1 MTPST
6 LSYLLAGVLLNAMA
20 QLSLKMATQR
30 LGVLSPEHG
39 DVNAML
45 WRIAAQPAIWLGLAC
60 YAVSVLAWIV
70 ALSRTDVSLAYPF
83 LSIGYV
89 VTALAAW
96 SLFGEALSPMRIA
109 AIALICSGVV
119 LLSRS

>member
-6 LSYLLAGVLLNAMA
+6 LSYLLAGVLLNAVA

-39 DVNAML
+39 DVVAMMV
-45 WRIAAQPAIWLGLAC
+45 RIAAQPAIWLGLAC
-60 YAVSVLAWIV
+60 YAVSVLAWVV

-96 SLFGEALSPMRIA
+96 SLLGETLSPVRIA
-109 AIALICSGVV
+109 GIALICSGVV